1 MFDNEFWTNKKV
13 FITGHTGFKGSWI
26 SIWLSSIGAHVKGYS
41 LEPLSKPNL
50 FELADLESILE
61 SEINDICDYEKL
73 SKSILDFDPDIL
85 IHMAAQPLVRKSY
98 RDPLET
104 FNTNVIGTANVLE
117 VAKHCKNVKAII
129 NVTTDK
135 CYENKELANSFKEDD
150 PLGGHDP
157 YSASKACAELVSS
170 AFKNSYLKELN
181 IGIATVRAGNVIGG
195 GDWAEDR
202 LVPDILRTIASNSDM
217 CIRNP
222 DATRPWQ
229 HVLEPLAGYILL
241 AENLY
246 NNPLKYSSA
255 WNFGPEEDDIKPVS
269 WIADQIL
276 KNFPR
281 SNWIKDNGNHPHE
294 ASLLQLDISKSK
306 NNLGWQPKW
315 NIDQAIEKIL
325 EWHLLF
331 NEKTMPVKNLCL
343 RQIDDYV
350 NK

>member
-281 SNWIKDNGNHPHE
+281 SNWIKDDGNHPHE

>member
-1 MFDNEFWTNKKV
+1 MFNNEFWVNKKV

-50 FELADLESILE
+50 FELAHLESILE

-325 EWHLLF
+325 EWHLLY
-331 NEKTMPVKNLCL
+331 NEKTMSVKNLCL